1 MYERAQL
8 GTGSG
13 STLIVK
19 FKQYT
24 FIVFDFLS
32 RIVSI
37 SLSLSPLSPMTY
49 YIYDDNTRDHTS
61 GGRDKAEEVYSNAVQ
76 VDTDTDSF

>member
-1 MYERAQL
+1 MKGHNSGPGL
-8 GTGSG
+8 GQHWLWGLNN
-13 STLIVK
+13 TLLLFLIL
-19 FKQYT
+19 
-24 FIVFDFLS
+24 LS

-37 SLSLSPLSPMTY
+37 SLSLSPLSSMTY

>member
-1 MYERAQL
+1 MF
-8 GTGSG
+8 
-13 STLIVK
+13 LIL
-19 FKQYT
+19 
-24 FIVFDFLS
+24 LS

-37 SLSLSPLSPMTY
+37 SLSLFPLSPMTY

-76 VDTDTDSF
+76 VDTDTDSFKHIATYVMHLQILANMQDILKG